1 MAMNV
6 KPLTNIMAVVMIP
19 SMFSLGGS
27 TTNLI
32 NESYFLRASDL
43 KITSDKTKVTTT
55 PINPLNPT
63 LNRSLSI
70 PATP

>member
-19 SMFSLGGS
+19 SVFSFGGS

-32 NESYFLRASDL
+32 N
-43 KITSDKTKVTTT
+43 
-55 PINPLNPT
+55 
-63 LNRSLSI
+63 
-70 PATP
+70 